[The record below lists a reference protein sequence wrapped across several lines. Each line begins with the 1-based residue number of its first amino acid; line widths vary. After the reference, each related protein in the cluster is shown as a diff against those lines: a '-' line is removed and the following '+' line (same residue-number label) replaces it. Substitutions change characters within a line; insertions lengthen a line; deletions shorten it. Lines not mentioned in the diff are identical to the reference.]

1 MFKAFKMLMLNFRG
15 VGGGGVESKGVVGP
29 STETADELGSAP
41 LQFKENGIVWGGKR
55 DFLVFVFS
63 GK

>member
-1 MFKAFKMLMLNFRG
+1 MFKAFKMLMLNFRRGGKSEG
-15 VGGGGVESKGVVGP
+15 VPGP
-29 STETADELGSAP
+29 NTETADELGSAP
-41 LQFKENGIVWGGKR
+41 LQFKENGIVGEGKK